1 MKSGPRNVIKTMEL
15 LYKKAPHFE
24 KLFPVFESVFAMNL
38 VFLIDLNISSLN
50 KTLEILEK
58 QRLYWHQNIM

>member
-1 MKSGPRNVIKTMEL
+1 MKSGPRNVIQTMEFQ
-15 LYKKAPHFE
+15 YKKAPHFE
-24 KLFPVFESVFAMNL
+24 KLFPVFEPVFAMNL

-50 KTLEILEK
+50 KTPEILEK